1 MINKG
6 KMKTTKLVTLPPSK
20 MFRVEPWSNDRRSVA
35 VLLTENRGFITIVLL
50 IATVAGWGDSDMLS
64 EDLGQ
69 VCLAREAAI
78 RSNVNNVHFPPFQ

>member
-1 MINKG
+1 
-6 KMKTTKLVTLPPSK
+6 
-20 MFRVEPWSNDRRSVA
+20 
-35 VLLTENRGFITIVLL
+35 VLL

-78 RSNVNNVHFPPFQ
+78 CGNIYNAYFPPFQ